1 MSAPPLDSTQSLLD
15 ARVEHT
21 RALQA
26 QVRAGQTMIDVL
38 RAEIESLR
46 EAVGRDNDDK
56 DDQDIVDLRKECETK
71 EEGT

>member
-21 RALQA
+21 RALQV

-38 RAEIESLR
+38 RSEIESLR
-46 EAVGRDNDDK
+46 EAVGRDNDDR
-56 DDQDIVDLRKECETK
+56 DHQEMAELRKECDMK
-71 EEGT
+71 